1 MPRSVNGSFKDASS
15 GGLETPVGLIIA
27 VNVFQFPT
35 SQPLQI
41 GRGREKK
48 KDNLLSPPRSNA
60 GGDDSNAEL
69 PKIHLVLKFS

>member
-1 MPRSVNGSFKDASS
+1 MPSSVYKSYKNASN

-35 SQPLQI
+35 SQPLQN
-41 GRGREKK
+41 GREREKE

-69 PKIHLVLKFS
+69 LKIHLVLKFS